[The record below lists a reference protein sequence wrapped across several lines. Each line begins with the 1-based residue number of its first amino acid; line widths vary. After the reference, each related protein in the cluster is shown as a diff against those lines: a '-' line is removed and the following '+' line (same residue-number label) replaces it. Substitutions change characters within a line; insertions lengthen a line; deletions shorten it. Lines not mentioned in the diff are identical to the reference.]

1 MDLINEEVENLWKSD
16 IVENLDAVRDA
27 MDAAAIITK
36 DMYNILAELAAAFK
50 LEDFRKILNLFE
62 KKYKREKKVSYMPG
76 AYRSSKSVLVNAKK
90 HGVTIRDVGSLQI
103 KGKTALEKEIR
114 KAKKKEQEDPKNPT
128 NPLQHVMS
136 AQPKEYYIDLADT
149 FLRLAKHTPNPT
161 NSNSEETKELLDGIL
176 VLCGDLRI
184 EL

>member
-114 KAKKKEQEDPKNPT
+114 KAKKKESKDPT
-128 NPLQHVMS
+128 NSLDHVIKTL
-136 AQPKEYYIDLADT
+136 PKGYHIGQAYE
-149 FLRLAKHTPNPT
+149 FLCLAKYTPDPT
-161 NSNSEETKELLDGIL
+161 VSNSEETKRLLDGIL
-176 VLCGDLRI
+176 VLCGELRG